1 MDKPRVDIPAL
12 IDSAISDS
20 EIPKIY
26 ANGFATAVGN
36 GDSLIMLQLN
46 RMPVA
51 VLNLSFT
58 VAKTLAL
65 KLGNLIKEVED
76 KANTVI
82 LTTDDFSEKFA
93 TKDDGEDKNA
103 GS

>member
-1 MDKPRVDIPAL
+1 MDTPKVDIPAL
-12 IDSAISDS
+12 LNSAISDS

-26 ANGFATAVGN
+26 ANGFVTGIGN
-36 GDSLIMLQLN
+36 GDSFIMLQLN
-46 RMPVA
+46 ANPVA

-65 KLGNLIKEVED
+65 KLGNLIKNVED

-82 LTTDDFSEKFA
+82 LTTENLSEILAKEDD
-93 TKDDGEDKNA
+93 DEDKNA
-103 GS
+103 DN